1 MKLRDLIVWL
11 DELAPLELAEEWD
24 NVGLLAGDPDQPV
37 RRVLL
42 TIDLTEDVLAEA
54 RSFKTDLILA
64 YHSPIFEP
72 MKAVVKGRGVSPLLY
87 EVIRSGM
94 AVYAFHTALDSVR
107 GGVNDLLADVIGI
120 ADAQPLQSQGFAPE
134 KMCKIA
140 VYLPEN
146 NLDKVSSAIFTAGA
160 GHIGNYSHC
169 SFRAKGTGT
178 FKGAA
183 NTNPIVGR
191 PGQLEQA
198 PELRLESIV
207 PVERLKPCVA
217 AMIAA
222 HCYEE
227 VAYDIYPLLHNR
239 SHLGLGRFGDLRKPV
254 SKKTLIETIKKNLKV
269 NAVGLI
275 GRASGQA
282 RRGAVC
288 AGSCGSALRHVILNN
303 CDFYL
308 TGELN
313 HHNALKLQEA
323 GITTICVSHSN
334 SERLVLRH
342 VANKLKPRCPE
353 LQFIVSNKDKDPFT
367 WG

>member
-1 MKLRDLIVWL
+1 MKLHDLVVLL
-11 DELAPLELAEEWD
+11 DDLAPLELAEEWD
-24 NVGLLAGDPDQPV
+24 NVGLLAGDPDQTV

-42 TIDLTEDVLAEA
+42 TIDLTGDVLAEA
-54 RSFKTDLILA
+54 RKLKTDLILA
-64 YHSPIFEP
+64 YHPPIFEP
-72 MKAVVKGRGVSPLLY
+72 LKTVVKDRGVSPLLY

-107 GGVNDLLADVIGI
+107 GGVNDLLADVAGI

-140 VYLPEN
+140 VYLPEYD
-146 NLDKVSSAIFTAGA
+146 LDKISSAIFKAGA
-160 GHIGNYSHC
+160 GHIDNYSHC

-178 FKGAA
+178 FQGAA
-183 NTNPIVGR
+183 GTNPTVGK
-191 PGQLEQA
+191 PGRLEQA

-207 PVERLKPCVA
+207 PVERLQECVA

-222 HCYEE
+222 HSYEE
-227 VAYDIYPLLHNR
+227 VAYDVYPLLHNR
-239 SHLGLGRFGDLRKPV
+239 SHLGLGRFGDLKKPV
-254 SKKTLIETIKKNLKV
+254 SKKALIETVKKKLKV
-269 NAVGLI
+269 NTVGLI
-275 GRASGQA
+275 GPSSGQA

-288 AGSCGSALRHVILNN
+288 AGSCGSVLKHVIRNK

-323 GITTICVSHSN
+323 GGTTVCVSHSN

-342 VANKLKPRCPE
+342 VAKKLKPQCPG
-353 LQFIVSNKDKDPFT
+353 LQFTVSKRDKDPFT